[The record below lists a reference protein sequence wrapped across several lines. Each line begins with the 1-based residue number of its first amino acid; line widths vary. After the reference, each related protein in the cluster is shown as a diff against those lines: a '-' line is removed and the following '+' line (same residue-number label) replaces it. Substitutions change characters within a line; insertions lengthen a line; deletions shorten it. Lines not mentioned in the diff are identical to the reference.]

1 MFVSPLDKSRAALS
15 IPLLIQSQA
24 QITEF
29 RMQPLPL
36 LCGASFINS
45 LSGFHNPD
53 HKFLVRL
60 SFSFP

>member
-1 MFVSPLDKSRAALS
+1 MFVSPLDKSGAALS
-15 IPLLIQSQA
+15 ILLLTQSQA
-24 QITEF
+24 QIAAF

-53 HKFLVRL
+53 HKFLVLL
-60 SFSFP
+60 SFSLP